1 MGSEFSPSTA
11 NTTMATLRSASEM
24 LLTFESAFSN
34 DTQVDFGQLQALA
47 DTRITQGILFG
58 TRIGTSVLTIITLYM
73 VSKNRKTPIFISNFV
88 SLFLVALH
96 SALYLGYLTTP
107 FASLTFNLTLFPD
120 LIPRSNLHLFAV
132 TNVVQVLLV
141 AAVEASLILQVRI
154 IFHSNT
160 LKPVG
165 RVLVALS
172 SVLAAATTVLFF
184 VSAVKSIRSVYADV
198 LAIQDTLFFN
208 LATIMLATS
217 VNFMTLLLTV
227 KLVLAIRSRRFLG
240 LKQFDSFHILLIMSF
255 QTLVFPSL
263 LLILSYALNGK
274 KGTNTLS
281 TLATLLVTLS
291 LPLSSMWATSA
302 NNSPRPSSVNTRF
315 SPCLS
320 DNGSSK
326 FDNHS
331 LFSHSMN
338 STAYQRHEDR
348 AYDLYPISRS
358 GNIDEDYGYGMEPLD
373 KDNCRT
379 LAVSVKSGDTSPG
392 SSSHGEL
399 SRLPS
404 SDANQQTLE
413 TLEHAIQA
421 GSFTPNTVDDEAAR
435 SFWANAKP

>member
-1 MGSEFSPSTA
+1 
-11 NTTMATLRSASEM
+11 MAALHSASEM
-24 LLTFESAFSN
+24 LLTFQSSFSN
-34 DTQVDFGQLQALA
+34 ETQVDFGQLQALA

-58 TRIGTSVLTIITLYM
+58 TRIGTSILTIITLYM
-73 VSKNRKTPIFISNFV
+73 VSKNRRTPIFISNFV
-88 SLFLVALH
+88 SLFFVGLH

-107 FASLTFNLTLFPD
+107 FASLTFNMTLFPD
-120 LIPRSNLHLFAV
+120 LIPRSNLHLFAA
-132 TNVVQVLLV
+132 TNVIQVLLV

-165 RVLVALS
+165 RTLVALS
-172 SVLAAATTVLFF
+172 TVLATATTVLFL
-184 VSAVKSIRSVYADV
+184 VSAVKSIKSVYADV
-198 LAIQDTLFFN
+198 LAVQETLYFN

-255 QTLVFPSL
+255 QTMIFPSL

-274 KGTNTLS
+274 KGTDTLS

-302 NNSPRPSSVNTRF
+302 NNSLRPSSVNTRF

-320 DNGSSK
+320 DSGGSK

-338 STAYQRHEDR
+338 STTYQRNEER

-358 GNIDEDYGYGMEPLD
+358 GNTNEDYGYGMESLD

-379 LAVSVKSGDTSPG
+379 LAVSIKSGDTSPG
-392 SSSHGEL
+392 SSSNGEL
-399 SRLPS
+399 SRLPT
-404 SDANQQTLE
+404 SDSRQHTLDA
-413 TLEHAIQA
+413 LERTIQA
-421 GSFTPNTVDDEAAR
+421 GAFTPNTVDDEAAR